1 MSARYTIT
9 GIGEALFDM
18 LPSGE
23 QLGGAPI
30 NLAIHAHQ
38 LLAPLS
44 GRGVPVSRVGQD
56 SLGQRVAE
64 ALRERG
70 LTTDYLQTDPDHE
83 TGQVFVELDAQG
95 QPDYDIA
102 EQVAWDMIQFDPD
115 LEDLARHTDAVAF
128 GSLAQRDAQSR
139 NTIYRFLDSTKPR
152 VIRLFDVNL
161 RQNFYD
167 RFVIERSLERASVV
181 KLNQDELPVLAE
193 MFHIDGETD
202 EQVQALI
209 KKFELKSVALTRGA
223 QGTALYTGGQVYTGQ
238 PVSYDAAE
246 HADAVGA
253 GDACA
258 AALLVAMVTRRSP
271 QEAVDLANRV
281 GAYVASH
288 PGATPTLPKE
298 LTSLAAGQG

>member
-1 MSARYTIT
+1 MTARYSII

-18 LPSGE
+18 LPGGE

-56 SLGQRVAE
+56 GLGQRVAE
-64 ALRERG
+64 VLAERG
-70 LTTDYLQTDPDHE
+70 LTTDYLQTDPDRE
-83 TGQVFVELDAQG
+83 TGQVFVELDARG

-102 EQVAWDMIQFDPD
+102 DQVAWDMLQFDPD

-139 NTIYRFLDSTKPR
+139 NTIYRFLDATKPR

-161 RQNFYD
+161 RQSYYD
-167 RFVIERSLERASVV
+167 RFVIERSLERATVL
-181 KLNQDELPVLAE
+181 KLNQDELPVLANL
-193 MFHIDGETD
+193 FHIDGDTD
-202 EQVQALI
+202 EQVRSLI
-209 KKFELKSVALTRGA
+209 KKFELKSVAMTRGKD
-223 QGTALYTGGQVYTGQ
+223 GTTLYSGGERYDGE
-238 PVSYDAAE
+238 PASYDAAE
-246 HADAVGA
+246 NADPVGA

-258 AALLVAMVTRRSP
+258 AALLVAMITRRGP
-271 QEAVDLANRV
+271 QQAVDLANRV
-281 GAYVASH
+281 GAYVASQ
-288 PGATPTLPKE
+288 PGATPVLPE
-298 LTSLAAGQG
+298 DLVHSVTG